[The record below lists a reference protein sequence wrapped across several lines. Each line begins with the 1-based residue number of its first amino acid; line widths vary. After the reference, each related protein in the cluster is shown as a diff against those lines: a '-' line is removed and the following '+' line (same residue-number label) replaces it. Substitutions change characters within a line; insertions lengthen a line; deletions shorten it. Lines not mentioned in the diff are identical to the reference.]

1 VHDASLEDWDEF
13 LRMGYEFYLQSG
25 YQDMGEFNPNLLRE
39 VFEKLV
45 EAKTLIMSD
54 GGMIGWI
61 NFPVFM
67 TGTMIAQELFWW
79 VDEDKRKG
87 GTGLKLLKKA
97 EKQAKEQGAQHILML
112 CLDRLDGEKVAKLY
126 KAMGYESREQTF
138 MRAL

>member
-1 VHDASLEDWDEF
+1 MHNATLEDWDEF

-25 YQDMGEFNPNLLRE
+25 YQDMGEFNPDLLRE
-39 VFEKLV
+39 VFENLV

-67 TGTMIAQELFWW
+67 TGTIVAQELFWW